1 MKLTFNNANVVSIIE
16 AYLEANTKFVAED
29 VRVVTTE
36 NGIEVYLDEPV
47 EAPVE
52 LPDESEE
59 VVDAKPKAKR
69 GRKPK
74 QPVEVVEEEG
84 EEPVVEVVQDLIEE
98 PVVVDVQDLIEEV
111 HQEMIEEA
119 SFDEEE
125 LVESMVTEA
134 APSKPLFAE
143 EPLFDISKP
152 LFG

>member
-1 MKLTFNNANVVSIIE
+1 MKLSMNLNDVTEMVE
-16 AYLEANTKFVAED
+16 LYLKEYTKFAGEVCVRTSEEGID
-29 VRVVTTE
+29 VY
-36 NGIEVYLDEPV
+36 IDEVPADEPV
-47 EAPVE
+47 VQPEQLEVP
-52 LPDESEE
+52 LDE
-59 VVDAKPKAKR
+59 KPKVKR

-74 QPVEVVEEEG
+74 QPVEVVEEE
-84 EEPVVEVVQDLIEE
+84 DEE

-134 APSKPLFAE
+134 APSEPLFAE
-143 EPLFDISKP
+143 ESLFDTSKP

>member
-1 MKLTFNNANVVSIIE
+1 MKLTFNNADVVTIIE

-59 VVDAKPKAKR
+59 VVNAKPKAKR

-74 QPVEVVEEEG
+74 QPVEVVEED
-84 EEPVVEVVQDLIEE
+84 EEPVI
-98 PVVVDVQDLIEEV
+98 VDVQDLIEEV

-134 APSKPLFAE
+134 APSEPLFAE
-143 EPLFDISKP
+143 ESLFDTSKP